1 MNKILR
7 NVFLV
12 AVMLIANA
20 SFADTYTYTF
30 TSGDANKNGSCW
42 LQGIVWTVNSNSTYF
57 GNVDKTKGQQYG
69 SGSSPATSLVLSTTK
84 IPGTISSI
92 KVNTSGAS
100 SIKATLEVKVGG
112 TTFGENYTLT
122 TTATD
127 VTFTGSAKGEVSLN
141 YTQTSSKAIYIKSIE
156 ITTDEDIIYEDEQ
169 VEIADNIAEFKALAS
184 GTKAELRLKDAVVQ
198 YVNGN
203 DMYVADATGGIDFYK
218 SDLTY
223 IAGQTLNGSITAT
236 YKDYNSLPELTD
248 IESNKLE
255 ASDEVIDVTPVEMSV
270 AEAANVSNAC
280 KLVKITNV
288 TAVSID
294 SKYYTDEDKTIQI
307 YNKFNLNYT
316 PDTEKAHDYV
326 GIIIP
331 YNKVI
336 EIAPT
341 EAPITTGISSLSADE
356 AVADAP
362 AYNLAG
368 QKVTGAYK
376 GVVVKGG
383 KKFVQ
388 K

>member
-1 MNKILR
+1 
-7 NVFLV
+7 
-12 AVMLIANA
+12 
-20 SFADTYTYTF
+20 
-30 TSGDANKNGSCW
+30 
-42 LQGIVWTVNSNSTYF
+42 
-57 GNVDKTKGQQYG
+57 
-69 SGSSPATSLVLSTTK
+69 
-84 IPGTISSI
+84 
-92 KVNTSGAS
+92 
-100 SIKATLEVKVGG
+100 
-112 TTFGENYTLT
+112 
-122 TTATD
+122 
-127 VTFTGSAKGEVSLN
+127 
-141 YTQTSSKAIYIKSIE
+141 
-156 ITTDEDIIYEDEQ
+156 
-169 VEIADNIAEFKALAS
+169 
-184 GTKAELRLKDAVVQ
+184 
-198 YVNGN
+198 
-203 DMYVADATGGIDFYK
+203 
-218 SDLTY
+218 
-223 IAGQTLNGSITAT
+223 
-236 YKDYNSLPELTD
+236 
-248 IESNKLE
+248 
-255 ASDEVIDVTPVEMSV
+255 MSV

-356 AVADAP
+356 AVSDAP